1 MAMNL
6 TKSVKM
12 VLAVGSI
19 VFVAVVIYGLTTDC
33 PDTSGY
39 FFCSESE
46 RRFLQQ

>member
-1 MAMNL
+1 MNL

-12 VLAVGSI
+12 ALTVAGIL
-19 VFVAVVIYGLTTDC
+19 FVAVVIYGLVTDC
-33 PDTSGY
+33 PNTSGY